1 MIFFSLSDGSIYR
14 CFLELRTRWRWSLTF
29 HREKASV
36 STPQGVVIPHSLSL
50 MNELEINGLESL
62 LFPAINLY
70 WYLPHNTL
78 SKTLQLRLFSV
89 SFLHNSPKHLLRIP
103 TFGIQSYPCIAF
115 CPQSLLFLFSGFTT
129 ETILFLR
136 IYAMHSPSRHF
147 IIDCHTD

>member
-14 CFLELRTRWRWSLTF
+14 YFLELRTRWRWSLTF

-89 SFLHNSPKHLLRIP
+89 SFLHNSPKHCIIVVAFNKIISLYCVCPHNCVFLLHSLGFIP
-103 TFGIQSYPCIAF
+103 
-115 CPQSLLFLFSGFTT
+115 
-129 ETILFLR
+129 ETILPELLT
-136 IYAMHSPSRHF
+136 MPSFYYWF
-147 IIDCHTD
+147 ILYYTL